1 MQTCACCPC
10 WSGIGSEFFTVLE
23 NGDLLACCAPCL
35 ESSRRAST
43 WKDGKLIFESRYSR
57 YFSGRPTCQVYC
69 SAGCWT
75 FVQKT
80 LILSPH
86 AHLVVVKKKV
96 KRINSLFDKRP
107 VVQVS
112 KKKVLACIG
121 VRRRTIWSFSMP
133 VLCGLSSQQWASDD
147 LICSI
152 INLKKTSYLNKRMLR
167 IRSSLGSTTIQ
178 DR

>member
-112 KKKVLACIG
+112 KK
-121 VRRRTIWSFSMP
+121 S
-133 VLCGLSSQQWASDD
+133 
-147 LICSI
+147 
-152 INLKKTSYLNKRMLR
+152 
-167 IRSSLGSTTIQ
+167 SSLHWCTKKNHMKLFHAGPLWTQQSAVSQ
-178 DR
+178 WWFNLQHN